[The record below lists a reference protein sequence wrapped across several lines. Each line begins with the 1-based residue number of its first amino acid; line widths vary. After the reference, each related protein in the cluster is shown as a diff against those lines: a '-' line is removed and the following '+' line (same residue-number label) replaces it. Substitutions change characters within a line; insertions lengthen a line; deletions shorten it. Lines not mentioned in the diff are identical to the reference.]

1 MTDEKE
7 IADFESVYALT
18 SNLGSFDL
26 SFKRGRVIL
35 STRRLVIVGNDE
47 KRAVPLRSI
56 LQVRLR
62 QTPTEKDEEAVL
74 VKYGDGDSKEA
85 AVVKSNPDVV
95 HRFYEVLN
103 RLLLSGR
110 EVYVEDPVE
119 IGGRRMA
126 TSWERTRLR
135 IEDGT
140 VLLEDT
146 TRIDPDEVQSLR
158 VKKTKVDSIDSTGKS
173 LTVRYL
179 RRVNAEDES
188 RSVTTRIFHT
198 NERFVRLL
206 YYFAGRRYH
215 DVVDDIKTVSVSER
229 QERILSALYSGL
241 TAEETRE
248 TVARTVKTEGTEED
262 DDDDKED
269 TRSFGELVS
278 DLKDK
283 DLVGRDDRGVRT
295 TMKGNVYVNTVYDFG
310 LG

>member
-18 SNLGSFDL
+18 SNLRSFDL
-26 SFKRGRVIL
+26 SFKKGRVIL
-35 STRRLVIVGNDE
+35 STKRLVVAGNDE
-47 KRAVPLRSI
+47 KRTVPLRRI
-56 LQVRLR
+56 LRVRLR
-62 QTPTEKDEEAVL
+62 QTPTGKDEEAVL
-74 VKYGDGDSKEA
+74 VKYDTGDREEA

-119 IGGRRMA
+119 IGGRRMS

-140 VLLEDT
+140 ILLEDT
-146 TRIDPDEVQSLR
+146 TRIDPEKVQS
-158 VKKTKVDSIDSTGKS
+158 VQAGKTRIDPVDTTGKS
-173 LTVRYL
+173 LTVKYL
-179 RRVNAEDES
+179 RRVNTEGES

-215 DVVDDIKTVSVSER
+215 DVVDEIKNLSVSER

-241 TAEETRE
+241 TAEEARE
-248 TVARTVKTEGTEED
+248 TVARTVKTEGKEGG

-269 TRSFGELVS
+269 TESFDELVS

-283 DLVGRDDRGVRT
+283 DLVVGDDRSVRT
-295 TMKGNVYVNTVYDFG
+295 TMKGDVYVNTVYDFG